1 MKINYRI
8 KRIKVRW
15 RHFKRR
21 FDKGIYPE
29 KSHRI
34 SPYQEKGIR
43 LWKLILK
50 DPESKLGVNTWGVRQ
65 IERDNLVMVFQS
77 YGNSNDD
84 SILTIM
90 DVNDG
95 GNNLYELHISTRQ
108 ATIICDV
115 FDLEMDRRM
124 NRAESAKRLLIESDL
139 DRLLSLQ
146 EKK

>member
-15 RHFKRR
+15 RNFKRR

-29 KSHRI
+29 KSYRI
-34 SPYQEKGIR
+34 SPYQEKGMR
-43 LWKLILK
+43 LWKLVLK
-50 DPESKLGVNTWGVRQ
+50 EQESKLGVNTWGVRQ

-95 GNNLYELHISTRQ
+95 GNNLYELHISARQ
-108 ATIICDV
+108 ATIICEA

-139 DRLLSLQ
+139 DRLLSLH